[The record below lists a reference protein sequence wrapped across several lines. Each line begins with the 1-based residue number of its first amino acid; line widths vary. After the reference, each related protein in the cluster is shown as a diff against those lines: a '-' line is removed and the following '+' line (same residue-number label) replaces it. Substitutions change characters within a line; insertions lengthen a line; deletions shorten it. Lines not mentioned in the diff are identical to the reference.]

1 MTYLKIFFVKCFKF
15 LALLDAVESDN
26 VAVVHTILQYDGEG
40 RKNFNVNAFPQD
52 SLLHKASRNGNKN
65 ICKMLIKFGADVNL
79 VNIDNQNP
87 LNIAEANDQFSVCE
101 LLSKKRKEKG
111 IIYKKALDIHAKA
124 NNFLM
129 CNIHLN
135 NVNVNE
141 RYKMERTPLNIA
153 VIFGIDEICDLLLK
167 HGANVYAKD
176 SNMDDPIQLAFYYGR
191 FELRERFLSNV
202 LYIG

>member
-1 MTYLKIFFVKCFKF
+1 
-15 LALLDAVESDN
+15 
-26 VAVVHTILQYDGEG
+26 
-40 RKNFNVNAFPQD
+40 
-52 SLLHKASRNGNKN
+52 
-65 ICKMLIKFGADVNL
+65 
-79 VNIDNQNP
+79 
-87 LNIAEANDQFSVCE
+87 
-101 LLSKKRKEKG
+101 
-111 IIYKKALDIHAKA
+111 
-124 NNFLM
+124 M

-141 RYKMERTPLNIA
+141 RYKIERTPLNIA

-191 FELRERFLSNV
+191 FELRERFLPNV